1 MPRIPNNYN
10 ILKRIILWLTVSNA
24 LDRSKN
30 TPRAYS
36 LLSKANEILSQVFKS
51 DMAVE

>member
-1 MPRIPNNYN
+1 MPRIPYDSNF
-10 ILKRIILWLTVSNA
+10 LKRILWLTVSNA

-36 LLSKANEILSQVFKS
+36 LLLKANEILS
-51 DMAVE
+51 